1 MCLVCPPLLRCRTL
15 TELEPCFFT
24 HVSRCRA
31 ARPPS
36 RLFSS
41 PFPLPPLSRWAL
53 SPQHP
58 DFFAAH
64 LAEAVVALNG
74 CDDHPVYLAAA
85 SRCALSE
92 GAYVLV
98 SRPYLILIYR
108 HPVYLAATSR
118 Y

>member
-24 HVSRCRA
+24 HVSRCLA

-36 RLFSS
+36 RLFLHFLASTFLS
-41 PFPLPPLSRWAL
+41 PRAL

-85 SRCALSE
+85 SR
-92 GAYVLV
+92 
-98 SRPYLILIYR
+98 
-108 HPVYLAATSR
+108 
-118 Y
+118 